1 MVGFWFGI
9 TIYTPICT
17 PIKIAVPQNW
27 VEGIFLGTPCIR
39 YKNIYGRLH
48 QLEIYSE
55 ETVAPY
61 GLWTI
66 DNYILLKI
74 KTTGFSHEA
83 FYLSCI
89 LINLSLWQFYPPF
102 NPTLVSV
109 QTIRFYNTSVYVF
122 VLKPVLPENNRKWK
136 GKSSN
141 RLYYIHQEV
150 MFSPLIICLS
160 VSLFLVRY
168 SGRVGHR
175 LKTKQ
180 LNFG

>member
-89 LINLSLWQFYPPF
+89 LINLSFWQFYPF
-102 NPTLVSV
+102 NPTLVSF
-109 QTIRFYNTSVYVF
+109 QTTRLHNTSVYVF
-122 VLKPVLPENNRKWK
+122 VLKPVLPENDRQRK

-160 VSLFLVRY
+160 VSLSVARISQNVLDRFSCTL
-168 SGRVGHR
+168 
-175 LKTKQ
+175 
-180 LNFG
+180 